1 MIEINKKLAEINK
14 KLAIV
19 AIIIGIVYGIVA
31 CNKDILDL
39 TYKYNYCYIQ
49 LQDGTVLQGE
59 VESWT
64 DYEDGDQLQ
73 IRMNGKTYLVHS
85 INRTLIYDPSREK
98 EY

>member
-64 DYEDGDQLQ
+64 DYDDGQLQ

-85 INRTLIYDPSREK
+85 VNCTLIYDPSREK